1 MWKMN
6 TIAILYVIFY
16 IFFQIVILPIVSR
29 VLARSSIR
37 AFAISR
43 KKNSETTLKLED
55 YITVAILITTVTS
68 NIIVILSYIITISI
82 L

>member
-16 IFFQIVILPIVSR
+16 IFFQVVILPIVSR

>member
-1 MWKMN
+1 MN

-16 IFFQIVILPIVSR
+16 IFFQVVILPIVCR

-43 KKNSETTLKLED
+43 KKNSETTIKLED

>member
-1 MWKMN
+1 MN